1 MERKEIQPGFVWNKN
16 RATTMLLLG
25 VSILLI
31 VYVINLFVKLI
42 YLNNE
47 AKELQQTLE
56 QLILENEK
64 EVQGEN
70 VINTGNLTITVYENY
85 VTDGENVY
93 TFPK

>member
-1 MERKEIQPGFVWNKN
+1 MERKEIQPVFVWNKN

-31 VYVINLFVKLI
+31 VYVINLFAKFI
-42 YLNNE
+42 YLNSE
-47 AKELQQTLE
+47 AKELQKTLE
-56 QLILENEK
+56 QLILDNQ
-64 EVQGEN
+64 EVQGDN
-70 VINTGNLTITVYENY
+70 VINNGNMTITVYDNY